1 MTLSP
6 TVSVV
11 TAAYNAVST
20 IRKCCESV
28 AGQDY
33 APLEHIVVDGGS
45 TDGTLEVLREQRVRY
60 ESGPDAGL
68 YDALSKGVRMARGE
82 FVHIMDAD
90 DWYAHPSVLSSV
102 VAAMTAH
109 EWDVCHARAAHVT
122 ASDRVVR
129 VFGRNLD
136 KRRLLKKMRVAYP
149 TVVVRRAVYEQ
160 YGAFS
165 VGFRV
170 AADYEFLLRVWDR
183 VRVGFL
189 DEILVH
195 VAIGGI
201 STRAENVVRSYRE
214 SMAAAVIH
222 GAHPAPATIRCSYE
236 IAKHRLFFERRYRQ
250 P

>member
-20 IRKCCESV
+20 IQRCCESV
-28 AGQDY
+28 VSQDY
-33 APLEHIVVDGGS
+33 APVEHVVADGGS
-45 TDGTLEVLREQRVRY
+45 TDGTVDVLRKFGVRY
-60 ESGPDAGL
+60 ESAPDAGI
-68 YDALSKGVRMARGE
+68 YDGLSKGVRLAHGE

-102 VAAMTAH
+102 VAAMTEH

-122 ASDRVVR
+122 ASGRVVR

-136 KRRLLKKMRVAYP
+136 KRHLLKKMRVAYP
-149 TVVVRRAVYEQ
+149 TVVVRRAVYER

-165 VGFRV
+165 VGFQV
-170 AADYEFLLRVWDR
+170 AADYEFLLRIWDQ

-201 STRAENVVRSYRE
+201 STRPENVVRSYRE

-236 IAKHRLFFERRYRQ
+236 IAKHRLFFGRRYWQ
-250 P
+250 T